1 MAQKGSSE
9 KTEKASPKKRRDA
22 RERGEVHKSI
32 DLVSAIMLFIMFGAL
47 RLGFNDFME
56 FLQTFVHDRLSG
68 GVAEKAANITARSVM
83 VDYQNILMTVLPS
96 IIPIM
101 ATGFVCGI
109 LAHVLQTGPLFV
121 TAKLKPDFSRINP
134 INGFQRLFSPTIL
147 VELAKSIIK
156 VAVLVYVIYKYVK
169 AYIPDFIR
177 MIYTSPQ
184 KAFSY
189 LMTSCFSMAITITL
203 ILISLSLLD
212 ALYQWWKFE
221 KDLMMTKQEV
231 KEEYK
236 QTEGDPQIKGKIKQK
251 QRRMSMMRM
260 MRDLREATVVVT
272 NPDHYA
278 VALRYKENIDKAP
291 VVVAKG
297 QDYLALKIKEKAKKY
312 NIAIVENKPVAR
324 ALYYSCPIGSEI
336 PPEMYQAIADILI
349 YVYKTTNKR

>member
-32 DLVSAIMLFIMFGAL
+32 DIVTAVMLFIMFGAI
-47 RLGFNDFME
+47 RLGFSGFME
-56 FLQTFVHDRLSG
+56 FLQTFVYDRMSS

-83 VDYQNILMTVLPS
+83 SDYKNILITVLPS
-96 IIPIM
+96 VIPIM
-101 ATGFVCGI
+101 ATGIVCAV

-134 INGFQRLFSPTIL
+134 VNGFQRLFSPTIF
-147 VELAKSIIK
+147 VELAKSLIK
-156 VAVLVYVIYKYVK
+156 VAALTYVIYKYIK

-177 MIYTSPQ
+177 MIYTSPS

-189 LMTSCFSMAITITL
+189 LMTSCFSMAITIAL

-212 ALYQWWKFE
+212 ALYQWWKYE

-236 QTEGDPQIKGKIKQK
+236 LIEGDPQIKGKIKQK

-272 NPDHYA
+272 NPEHYA

-297 QDYLALKIKEKAKKY
+297 QDYLALRIKEVAKKY

-324 ALYYSCPIGSEI
+324 ALYTSCPIGSEI